1 MNKIEKLKN
10 FHEISSYL
18 NNNSQQK
25 LKKELGIDVTDNVR
39 LSGLRAEDEFLLI
52 LLFLECCNNIVK
64 IEQGISR
71 LVNPKSIPPD
81 LLCTFNY
88 GLKNAFIEVKKTKKD
103 FWKISRTD
111 FQKRKS
117 FVQSY
122 KIPLYFAVRIR
133 SFWGL
138 FSSEYIEEQGL
149 KIYTKDYKNNLFDK
163 YTDNFAVIFPYGIEI
178 KSIYSKLKEGIGGGK
193 NQYGNLIYWEIKYKD
208 KSVVIN
214 KEERNKLIWKFI
226 MWPIEDYLLLDSSNI
241 TKQGNYTII
250 EKKLKNNLIVNSY
263 LFFLSIIR
271 HTIYKKDYPFN
282 ASSLLKQLKENKNY
296 LYRIPNKSVILSVLN
311 DIKSIVP
318 LIIYKTKVE

>member
-18 NNNSQQK
+18 KNNSQQE
-25 LKKELGIDVTDNVR
+25 LKKELGIDMADNVR

-64 IEQGISR
+64 IDQGISQ

-81 LLCTFNY
+81 FLCTFNY

-103 FWKISRTD
+103 FWKISKTD
-111 FQKRKS
+111 FQKRNN
-117 FVQSY
+117 FAQSY
-122 KIPLYFAVRIR
+122 NIPLYFAVRIR

-138 FSSEYIEEQGL
+138 FSSKYLEEQGL
-149 KIYTKDYKNNLFDK
+149 KIQNKDYKNNLFDK
-163 YTDNFAVIFPYGIEI
+163 YTDNFAVIFPCGIET

-214 KEERNKLIWKFI
+214 KEKTNKLIWNFV

-241 TKQGNYTII
+241 TQRGNYTII
-250 EKKLKNNLIVNSY
+250 ENKLKNNLIVNSY

-271 HTIYKKDYPFN
+271 HTAREKNCRFN
-282 ASSLLKQLKENKNY
+282 ASSFLKQLKENKNY
-296 LYRIPNKSVILSVLN
+296 LYPISKKSIILSVLN

-318 LIIYKTKVE
+318 LIIFKTKVE